1 MKSDQDSITGAIS
14 TTARLTHHPRDA
26 ECVLMTP
33 HIKGDMEKV
42 IQYSTILLQNIL
54 EVQQIDTRLK
64 SCNLVENQVRTISS
78 QMTHKTD
85 KRREILLS
93 SKVSRVEFLNSE
105 MVVSGDDSG
114 KTRFWNIKDGTEAQ
128 ASVAGGGKFSFSK
141 GASTKQQVGRHVIT
155 ADGDLVLVHELDGA
169 KDATGS
175 AAVKESAAVACF
187 RAPGRISVLDC
198 AGDQIAV
205 GCEDGHVLHLRAAL
219 LMQGA
224 SGHK

>member
-1 MKSDQDSITGAIS
+1 MRTHDTSHKRRHGKSNTILNYTITKHTRS
-14 TTARLTHHPRDA
+14 TTNRHKA
-26 ECVLMTP
+26 
-33 HIKGDMEKV
+33 
-42 IQYSTILLQNIL
+42 QILQSGRKSGQDDLISN
-54 EVQQIDTRLK
+54 DT
-64 SCNLVENQVRTISS
+64 
-78 QMTHKTD
+78 KTD
-85 KRREILLS
+85 NRREILLS

-105 MVVSGDDSG
+105 MVVSGDGSG

-155 ADGDLVLVHELDGA
+155 ADGDMVLVHEVDGA
-169 KDATGS
+169 KDVKGS

>member
-1 MKSDQDSITGAIS
+1 
-14 TTARLTHHPRDA
+14 
-26 ECVLMTP
+26 
-33 HIKGDMEKV
+33 
-42 IQYSTILLQNIL
+42 
-54 EVQQIDTRLK
+54 
-64 SCNLVENQVRTISS
+64 
-78 QMTHKTD
+78 MTHKTD
-85 KRREILLS
+85 DRREILLS

-105 MVVSGDDSG
+105 MVVSGDASG

-141 GASTKQQVGRHVIT
+141 GASTKQRVGRHVIT
-155 ADGDLVLVHELDGA
+155 ADGDLVLVHEVDGA
-169 KDATGS
+169 KDVKGW

>member
-1 MKSDQDSITGAIS
+1 
-14 TTARLTHHPRDA
+14 
-26 ECVLMTP
+26 
-33 HIKGDMEKV
+33 
-42 IQYSTILLQNIL
+42 
-54 EVQQIDTRLK
+54 
-64 SCNLVENQVRTISS
+64 
-78 QMTHKTD
+78 MTHKTD

-128 ASVAGGGKFSFSK
+128 ASVAGGKFSFSK

-169 KDATGS
+169 KDAKGS
-175 AAVKESAAVACF
+175 AAVKDSAAVACF
-187 RAPGRISVLDC
+187 RARGNITAVDC

-205 GCEDGHVLHLRAAL
+205 GCENGDVLHLRAAV

>member
-1 MKSDQDSITGAIS
+1 MACSDSAFTFWHGLQTMMIRPTTGDF
-14 TTARLTHHPRDA
+14 ARA
-26 ECVLMTP
+26 
-33 HIKGDMEKV
+33 
-42 IQYSTILLQNIL
+42 
-54 EVQQIDTRLK
+54 
-64 SCNLVENQVRTISS
+64 LV
-78 QMTHKTD
+78 
-85 KRREILLS
+85 
-93 SKVSRVEFLNSE
+93 
-105 MVVSGDDSG
+105 
-114 KTRFWNIKDGTEAQ
+114 IKDGTEAQ
-128 ASVAGGGKFSFSK
+128 ASVAGGKFSFSK

-155 ADGDLVLVHELDGA
+155 ADGDLVLVHELDGT

-205 GCEDGHVLHLRAAL
+205 GCEDGDVLHLRAAL

>member
-1 MKSDQDSITGAIS
+1 
-14 TTARLTHHPRDA
+14 
-26 ECVLMTP
+26 
-33 HIKGDMEKV
+33 
-42 IQYSTILLQNIL
+42 
-54 EVQQIDTRLK
+54 
-64 SCNLVENQVRTISS
+64 
-78 QMTHKTD
+78 MTHKTD
-85 KRREILLS
+85 NRREILLS

-105 MVVSGDDSG
+105 VVVSGDGSG

-128 ASVAGGGKFSFSK
+128 ASMAGGEFSFSK

-155 ADGDLVLVHELDGA
+155 AHGDLVLVHEVDGA
-169 KDATGS
+169 KDAKGS